1 MNKKVKCEASETC
14 ILNYKEDIHGS
25 PFLATIGSLFFFLS
39 DARKREVVFLRSLAV
54 SFYKFL
60 GKSSL

>member
-1 MNKKVKCEASETC
+1 MRGQRNV
-14 ILNYKEDIHGS
+14 YFKEDIHGS
-25 PFLATIGSLFFFLS
+25 PFLATIGSLLFFFLS
-39 DARKREVVFLRSLAV
+39 DARKREVVFLHSSAV

>member
-1 MNKKVKCEASETC
+1 MRGQRNV
-14 ILNYKEDIHGS
+14 YFKEDIHGS
-25 PFLATIGSLFFFLS
+25 PLLATIGSLFFFLS
-39 DARKREVVFLRSLAV
+39 DAREREVVFLHSSAV

>member
-1 MNKKVKCEASETC
+1 MRGQRNV
-14 ILNYKEDIHGS
+14 YFKEDIHGS
-25 PFLATIGSLFFFLS
+25 PFLATIGSLFYFLS